1 MMTTCPKCGKP
12 YETTTRNASHSDR
25 ECGTCW
31 AAGMNKRLQ
40 NQRVVRQLAG
50 LDKSLPPLPDSSLP
64 F

>member
-1 MMTTCPKCGKP
+1 
-12 YETTTRNASHSDR
+12 
-25 ECGTCW
+25 
-31 AAGMNKRLQ
+31 MNKRLQ